1 MQRRVARLDKAGH
14 GHLRR
19 PKRLATPPGTSTL
32 KCGDTHGELNGAR
45 GPRFPPYEEGT
56 GAAFLNSFTPVQRVQ
71 ISLRIPPPA
80 TARPHRRSNTSPL
93 MAKPGESHPR
103 GRVLTAWLTDRP
115 SRPITIL
122 SRERSCPWP
131 TGVPSITLPGEV
143 RSCASTAAHMV
154 SSHVYFH
161 ELSSSGGMPSW
172 APLGSRHKQ
181 KDKGS

>member
-1 MQRRVARLDKAGH
+1 MQRRVAWLDKAWH

-103 GRVLTAWLTDRP
+103 GRVLAAWLTDRP

-122 SRERSCPWP
+122 SRERSSPVAHW
-131 TGVPSITLPGEV
+131 GTLNNVARRGAKLCLDG
-143 RSCASTAAHMV
+143 SAHGIV
-154 SSHVYFH
+154 TRV
-161 ELSSSGGMPSW
+161 LSRALVIW
-172 APLGSRHKQ
+172 RDAFLGSRHKQ